1 MPRPR
6 SVKQNKCTKKE
17 IWLKHFLDNSNPTT
31 FLNKVQSVKAAKY
44 KCNGDPSCAS
54 LGHENFKYHTKRI
67 NQWMEEEGLS
77 ENALK
82 IKLLSLM
89 DVTET
94 KFFSATETDL
104 EGKVS
109 IIIEERQ
116 IPAIETQ
123 RRTLDMAIK
132 VRGLYEKHQG
142 QGAAQIIINS
152 TEINK
157 PKNAGT
163 GKD

>member
-17 IWLKHFLDNSNPTT
+17 IWLKHFLDDENQLT

-44 KCNGDPSCAS
+44 KCNGEPSCAS
-54 LGHENFKYHTKRI
+54 MGHENFKYHEKRI
-67 NQWMEEEGLS
+67 NQWLEEEGLS
-77 ENALK
+77 ENRLK
-82 IKLLSLM
+82 IKLLSLLEAK
-89 DVTET
+89 ET
-94 KFFSATETDL
+94 KFFQHEGMVTD
-104 EGKVS
+104 
-109 IIIEERQ
+109 EREVA
-116 IPAIETQ
+116 AIETQ

-142 QGAAQIIINS
+142 QSATKIIIAP
-152 TEINK
+152 TDIQK
-157 PKNAGT
+157 PEKAGT

>member
-6 SVKQNKCTKKE
+6 SVKQNRCTKKE
-17 IWLKHFLDNSNPTT
+17 IWLKHFLNDENPDT
-31 FLNKVQSVKAAKY
+31 FLNKTASVKAADY
-44 KCNGDPSCAS
+44 KCNGEPSCSS
-54 LGHENFKYHTKRI
+54 LGHENFKYHEKRI
-67 NQWMEEEGLS
+67 NGWMEESGLS

-94 KFFSATETDL
+94 KFFSATETDS
-104 EGKVS
+104 EGKVT

-132 VRGLYEKHQG
+132 VRGLYEKHQN
-142 QGAAQIIINS
+142 QGSANITITPTTI
-152 TEINK
+152 EK

-163 GKD
+163 GKK